1 MSFIKELK
9 RRNVIRVAIAYAIAA
24 WLLIEITATTFPILK
39 LPDWSVTLVTVLVLI
54 GSPLALILA
63 WAYELTPEGLKKEKD
78 VDRSQSITHVTGR
91 KLDFIIITVLVL
103 ALGYFAYDK
112 FLLQPVSDSQQMAKK
127 SIAVLPFVNLSSD
140 QDQEWFADGLTEEIL
155 NSLART
161 PDLLVASRTSSFQYK
176 GRSEDISTI
185 AAALGVAHVLEGS
198 VRRGGDRLRVTAQ
211 LIRARDGFHLWSETF
226 DRDPQ
231 DVIAIQESVAIEI
244 ATALE
249 TAMDPEALQKMV
261 STGTASVAAYESYLE
276 GLALEGTL
284 GETGNVENWEE
295 ALQAF
300 ERAVAIDE
308 DFALAHW
315 HASVYWES
323 QVGVTDIGS
332 ELSGLSTD
340 ENLARYMAAVNAT
353 IDAEDDEVRALKY
366 RANKA
371 ENELRLTDARSFS
384 ERYVQEYPNDIEGLN
399 QLISTLALMRD
410 AAAARE
416 HLNRLAKISRDDP
429 LALNSL
435 IVNLLFV
442 GLHED
447 AAELARDVLSRY
459 PQHSFLVYQAHRALL
474 WNGDVEWARQWADV
488 LRGSEFPDENIKL
501 VMLRQACA
509 EKNYAVAE
517 SLFEEAV
524 NIEHLDVSIVFIS
537 LQIMNK
543 PDEEHQVLIDADLD
557 IHALSSFLNYPY
569 FNHTYFSELAK
580 TLEQQSIDRPF
591 VTGPP
596 YRCEA
601 TEPISP

>member
-9 RRNVIRVAIAYAIAA
+9 RRNVIRVAIAYAVAT
-24 WLLIEITATTFPILK
+24 WLLIEVSATTFPMLR
-39 LPDWSVTLVTVLVLI
+39 LPEWTATFVAVLLMI
-54 GSPLALILA
+54 GFPVALIFA

-78 VDRSQSITHVTGR
+78 VDRSESITHVTGR
-91 KLDFIIITVLVL
+91 KLDFTIIAVLVL

-112 FLLQPVSDSQQMAKK
+112 FLMQPVSDSQQMAKK

-140 QDQEWFADGLTEEIL
+140 QEQEWFADGLTEEIL

-231 DVIAIQESVAIEI
+231 DVIAIQENVAIEI

-284 GETGNVENWEE
+284 GETGNIENWEE

-323 QVGVTDIGS
+323 QIGVTDIGS

-340 ENLARYMAAVNAT
+340 ENLMRYMAAVNAT

-371 ENELRLTDARSFS
+371 ENELRLTDARSLS

-488 LRGSEFPDENIKL
+488 LRGSEFPDENIML

-509 EKNYAVAE
+509 EKNYAAAE
-517 SLFEEAV
+517 SLFEESV
-524 NIEHLDVSIVFIS
+524 NIENPEISIVFIL
-537 LQIMNK
+537 LQIMNR
-543 PDEEHQVLIDADLD
+543 PDEAHQALIDADLD

-591 VTGPP
+591 ITGPP
-596 YRCEA
+596 YRCET